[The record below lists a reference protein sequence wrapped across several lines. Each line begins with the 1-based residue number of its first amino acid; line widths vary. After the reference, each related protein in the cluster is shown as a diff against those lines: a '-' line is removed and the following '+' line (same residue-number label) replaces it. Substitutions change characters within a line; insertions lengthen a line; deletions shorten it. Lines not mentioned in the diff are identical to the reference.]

1 MGFLHYHT
9 ARPGPAR
16 PGPAQARPGPS
27 SQRKGTIRLG
37 PARPGTGRHRPTQA
51 RPDNGM
57 VAPRLGCTH
66 TPCFTP
72 PTQRTC
78 RTNTASPQVGP
89 GSTRPAGRTASTR
102 PGPAQA
108 LYVDSDKSRLSWVTP
123 IRSAPIDLVSGD
135 KGYSYKWVAH
145 LTMWQEPPSPSWLLA
160 TARPRPG
167 PARPALH
174 PSTARP
180 ALLGLTRTGSASQHN
195 APGPPKPG
203 PGYALSTLSP
213 GTQGGVRRT
222 TSTEDPRGPM
232 GGPSDL
238 QEPPSPSRLLAT
250 ARPRS
255 GYRI

>member
-1 MGFLHYHT
+1 
-9 ARPGPAR
+9 
-16 PGPAQARPGPS
+16 
-27 SQRKGTIRLG
+27 
-37 PARPGTGRHRPTQA
+37 
-51 RPDNGM
+51 M

-145 LTMWQEPPSPSWLLA
+145 LTMWQEPPSPS
-160 TARPRPG
+160 
-167 PARPALH
+167 
-174 PSTARP
+174 
-180 ALLGLTRTGSASQHN
+180 
-195 APGPPKPG
+195 
-203 PGYALSTLSP
+203 
-213 GTQGGVRRT
+213 
-222 TSTEDPRGPM
+222 
-232 GGPSDL
+232 
-238 QEPPSPSRLLAT
+238 RLLAT

-255 GYRI
+255 GSRIRTPGGTRVEVVYKATPRAVPSLAAALTSLILKLINDGGFNIAL

>member
-27 SQRKGTIRLG
+27 TQRKGTIRLG
-37 PARPGTGRHRPTQA
+37 PARPGTGRHRPAQA

-160 TARPRPG
+160 TARPRSGSRIRTPG
-167 PARPALH
+167 GTRVEVVYKTTPRAVSSLAAAL
-174 PSTARP
+174 
-180 ALLGLTRTGSASQHN
+180 
-195 APGPPKPG
+195 
-203 PGYALSTLSP
+203 
-213 GTQGGVRRT
+213 
-222 TSTEDPRGPM
+222 TSLIG
-232 GGPSDL
+232 
-238 QEPPSPSRLLAT
+238 
-250 ARPRS
+250 
-255 GYRI
+255 